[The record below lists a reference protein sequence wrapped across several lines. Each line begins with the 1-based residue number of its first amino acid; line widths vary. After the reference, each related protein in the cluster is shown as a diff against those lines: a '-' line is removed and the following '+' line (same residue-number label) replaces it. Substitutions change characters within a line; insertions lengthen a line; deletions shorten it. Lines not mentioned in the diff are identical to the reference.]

1 MVSINSNFALSRLNN
16 PEFTALF
23 VNVQKAI
30 NTATP
35 ENLGIDEMYPAYNAK
50 LQELI
55 DRVYVS
61 QGSEFTAAMKAA
73 DDRRCLIFRRIR
85 LRLQMV
91 EVAEQNEALLA
102 CQEVVRTHLLTKY
115 VANVTSRAY
124 QERTSILKGFVLDLN
139 EKLDEDAIEALG
151 LANDIAALESANNAF
166 IAAYAQRT
174 AEKAEGNQGVTQ
186 RLRDEMFDLYLQLT
200 CIVQYLANSTDTAN
214 AEKATA
220 CQGFIAH
227 VNVLLSDAKKRLEQR
242 LSNGDDGEGA
252 GTDVN
257 EGGSNGGDS
266 GANDGST
273 GDTGNNGGGASNG
286 GSNAGDGGNA
296 GNGGS
301 NSGGTSNGGSSNG
314 SNPSNPSNPSEG
326 GNPSNPSEG
335 GNPSDGSD
343 PNKPNGEG
351 TVSDGEITF

>member
-23 VNVQKAI
+23 VNIQKAI

-35 ENLGIDEMYPAYNAK
+35 ENLGIGEMYPAYNAK

-174 AEKAEGNQGVTQ
+174 AEKAEGNLGVTQ

-242 LSNGDDGEGA
+242 LSNGDDGTEEGG
-252 GTDVN
+252 GTDEGQGGSN

-273 GDTGNNGGGASNG
+273 GDTGENGGGASNG
-286 GSNAGDGGNA
+286 GSNAG
-296 GNGGS
+296 GS
-301 NSGGTSNGGSSNG
+301 NSG
-314 SNPSNPSNPSEG
+314 SNPSNPSSPSD
-326 GNPSNPSEG
+326 
-335 GNPSDGSD
+335 DGSD